1 MLIESGISLGEYF
14 NADDIARDLEGPP
27 EEVSRRAQ
35 QIVRDKREAALAQGR
50 DHAFETVMSHPSHID
65 YMKEAASAGFEVRL
79 YFVATE
85 DPVINL
91 DRVGNRV
98 VRGGHDV
105 PADRIVGRYHRCSA
119 NLPDAIAA
127 ATHCEI
133 FDNSSSNNPMR
144 HLAQL
149 RARPTRL
156 RGRQKPHLLHDPH
169 LTLESYQRSR
179 MRRQIELDAIPVWW
193 FEILLQIKPTDPFA
207 DGPLL

>member
-27 EEVSRRAQ
+27 EDVSRRAQ
-35 QIVRDKREAALAQGR
+35 QIVREKREAALAQGR
-50 DHAFETVMSHPSHID
+50 DHAFETVMSHPSHIE
-65 YMKEAASAGFEVRL
+65 YMREAANAGFEVRF

-105 PADRIVGRYHRCSA
+105 PADRIVGRYHRCLA
-119 NLPDAIAA
+119 NLPDAIAT

-149 RARPTRL
+149 RTRPTRL
-156 RGRQKPHLLHDPH
+156 RGRRKTHLSHD
-169 LTLESYQRSR
+169 LYLMRGSLMRTR
-179 MRRQIELDAIPVWW
+179 MRRQIDPDAIPVWW
-193 FEILLQIKPTDPFA
+193 LAILLQIKPNDPFA
-207 DGPLL
+207 DGPLT